1 MLLRLNQLLRAVCQS
16 IYMLHAAV
24 PLHHPT
30 PASLTYPSSYVLPWQ
45 VMSTGGP
52 GIGQLGLSQTDY
64 SATAS
69 HLTPQWPSVP
79 VLGKSGNSSMS
90 STSFLLLLSCL
101 RLWLVTAQQQEWLT
115 ECPRRWV
122 IWSECWCGCQWY
134 GSPCSRLRT
143 PCHARLNSD
152 V

>member
-79 VLGKSGNSSMS
+79 VLGKSGNASMS
-90 STSFLLLLSCL
+90 SIINIILIVNVLSQALTCYC
-101 RLWLVTAQQQEWLT
+101 TAA
-115 ECPRRWV
+115 
-122 IWSECWCGCQWY
+122 GMA
-134 GSPCSRLRT
+134 
-143 PCHARLNSD
+143 H
-152 V
+152 